1 MSTEKT
7 YVTLEPVDA
16 DKHYPIGK
24 PIRLSWEHAE
34 PLLAV
39 RAIEEP
45 TATDEPEPTGDADQ
59 AQADGEGLEF
69 EAPEVQAVAKLGRQ
83 LDDMQAALVA
93 EREAVGALTQAHE
106 LAQQELLQAREDI
119 QALQTAKAAAASELA
134 ELKLLHEEAMAAK
147 AQLAGEVAELQA
159 KLAAATKPKKS

>member
-45 TATDEPEPTGDADQ
+45 TGDADQ
-59 AQADGEGLEF
+59 AHLEGEGLAF
-69 EAPEVQAVAKLGRQ
+69 ENAEVQGFLNLGRQ
-83 LDDMQAALVA
+83 LEDAHAALLA
-93 EREAVGALTQAHE
+93 EREAARVLAEAHE

-119 QALQTAKAAAASELA
+119 QALQTAKAAATSELA
-134 ELKLLHEEAMAAK
+134 ELKLLHEDALAAK